1 MRKFKIY
8 IDTSVISN
16 LYADDAP
23 MLMEY
28 SLKLWEVIK
37 QDLYDVVISGLALYE
52 IRKCSEPKLS
62 VLAEYLDEI
71 NFEEAELNDEINV
84 LAEKYITDGI
94 IPQKY
99 YDDALHIAAATILGC
114 DAIVSWNFK
123 HMVKL
128 KTIIGVNRINRYLGY
143 NEIEIITPMSMVE
156 EEEE

>member
-143 NEIEIITPMSMVE
+143 HEIEIITPMSMVE